1 MASAAL
7 IKSIYA
13 LASSLGIKGNGHD
26 DNLHLLVYAI
36 TGKESIKNLEDSEA
50 KQVRS
55 ELMRQMKGT
64 DSIKKSRPKK
74 KSIDIPPGKMTK
86 GQQDKA
92 WWLIYK
98 LCELDPSDSEPSVR
112 MQGAAK
118 KILDRQLNMNNEN
131 PFRMITVA
139 EGSKFID
146 VLKKYVD
153 SAEKKKR

>member
-13 LASSLGIKGNGHD
+13 LASSLGIKGDGHD
-26 DNLHLLVYAI
+26 DNLHLLVHAI
-36 TGKESIKNLEDSEA
+36 TGKESIKSLEDSEA
-50 KQVRS
+50 KQVRN

-64 DSIKKSRPKK
+64 DELKKSRTKK
-74 KSIDIPPGKMTK
+74 KTFDIPPGKMTK

-98 LCELDPSDSEPSVR
+98 LCELDPSDAEPSIR

-118 KILDRQLNMNNEN
+118 KILDRQLNMNNQN
-131 PFRMITVA
+131 PFRMISVA
-139 EGSKFID
+139 EGSRFID
-146 VLKKYVD
+146 VLKKYVE